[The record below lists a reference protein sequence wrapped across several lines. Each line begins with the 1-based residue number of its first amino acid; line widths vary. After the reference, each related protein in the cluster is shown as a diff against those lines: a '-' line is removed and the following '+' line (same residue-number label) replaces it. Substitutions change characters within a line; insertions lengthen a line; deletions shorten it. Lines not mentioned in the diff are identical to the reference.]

1 MRFVRKN
8 SISNKILILPV
19 IMMISMG
26 AVFLLNLSAFNK
38 QISVLQEVHEIVLE
52 RKTLVNEKISLVKSV
67 ESDLQRIAVIRF
79 MNLPEKEIQPIR
91 ENLALGLNRLKL
103 KYGYILDK

>member
-1 MRFVRKN
+1 MRFVRKT

-26 AVFLLNLSAFNK
+26 AVYLLNLSAFNK

-52 RKTLVNEKISLVKSV
+52 RKTLVNEKISLVESV

-79 MNLPEKEIQPIR
+79 MNLPEKEIQPIH

-103 KYGYILDK
+103 KYGHMLDK